1 MSLFLR
7 EVKMSSKNKTEKK
20 STSGKAETKTSDK
33 PVDISKSDAKKSDAK
48 SEVKTSGKLAKGA
61 KAKSVKAK
69 ASTTDKKAKAKAV
82 DKAEK
87 TDQKVDKKKSTEV
100 KTTDKSV
107 KEENKVDEK
116 SKEVRVDDTSTETAK
131 TDKADEGVVK
141 EQKTKTA
148 QAEQIKL
155 SGLYAFKLG
164 MSSIYDE
171 KGQFTPVTL
180 LQMKPCFVSQIKTQK
195 KEGYSSVQVACKPQK
210 NNRASKPLVAHLS
223 AAGFKEGAAHVKEI
237 RQSSIENIK
246 VGQEVSI
253 NSLEK
258 GDIVKLTGVSK
269 GHGFAG
275 VVKRWG
281 FKGGPASHGAKTH
294 RTTGSIGNR
303 TEPARV
309 MPGKKMP
316 GHYGVEQVSLRNVKV
331 MDVVPN
337 EKLILVKGPVPGA
350 RNSLVYLHKNQPVE
364 KRKS

>member
-7 EVKMSSKNKTEKK
+7 AVKMSNKKEKSEK
-20 STSGKAETKTSDK
+20 ESGDK
-33 PVDISKSDAKKSDAK
+33 PEKS
-48 SEVKTSGKLAKGA
+48 KTSGKLAKGA

-69 ASTTDKKAKAKAV
+69 ASTTDKNPKAKAV

-87 TDQKVDKKKSTEV
+87 TDQKVDEKKSTEV

-107 KEENKVDEK
+107 KEENKA
-116 SKEVRVDDTSTETAK
+116 DDTSTETA
-131 TDKADEGVVK
+131 
-141 EQKTKTA
+141 KTKTA

-210 NNRASKPLVAHLS
+210 NNRVSKPLVAHLS

-237 RQSSIENIK
+237 RQSSTENIK

-258 GDIVKLTGVSK
+258 GDMVKLTGVSK

-316 GHYGVEQVSLRNVKV
+316 GHYGVEQVSIRNVKV
-331 MDVVPN
+331 VDVVPD

-350 RNSLVYLHKNQPVE
+350 RNSLVYLHKSQPVE